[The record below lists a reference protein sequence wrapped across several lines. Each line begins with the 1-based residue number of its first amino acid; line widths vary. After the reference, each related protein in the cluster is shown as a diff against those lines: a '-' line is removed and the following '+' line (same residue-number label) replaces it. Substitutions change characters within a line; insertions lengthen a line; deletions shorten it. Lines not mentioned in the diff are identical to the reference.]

1 MLNLQDLTTE
11 NNPTYAVYLT
21 MEEIMLAEE
30 ALFERSA
37 VLAAIADM
45 NVFRKDKDKGEVLDK
60 KVIKIENIAKKIAMP
75 LDEMYM
81 ANEGLAS
88 V

>member
-1 MLNLQDLTTE
+1 MLNLQDIAKE

-45 NVFRKDKDKGEVLDK
+45 NVYKKDTAKGEVLDK

>member
-45 NVFRKDKDKGEVLDK
+45 NVYRNDKDKGEVLDK

>member
-45 NVFRKDKDKGEVLDK
+45 NVFRNDKDKGEVLDK